1 MDEIPIPTPEDIEAA
16 LKRRKLSLASMLRRA
31 DLDGQTFMRWKN
43 GRTSPTLS
51 TVQRMKDAIESVPI
65 PVD

>member
-1 MDEIPIPTPEDIEAA
+1 MDEIPIPTPEDIEIA
-16 LKRRKLSLASMLRRA
+16 LERRKLSLASMLRRA
-31 DLDGQTFMRWKN
+31 DLDAQTFRRWKE
-43 GRTSPTLS
+43 GRSSPTLS